1 MESVER
7 RIARLQEQLG
17 EAENIPTLED
27 AGARYVSSFA
37 DAPPRIVEIAKEE
50 VAYAV
55 SLGERPQTEDEQR
68 YVEGRPPNR
77 QAEFLLFFRL
87 LWRRPEGLAS
97 ATSEHVLWTSRRRTV
112 RPD

>member
-1 MESVER
+1 VDSIER
-7 RIARLQEQLG
+7 RLERLHEQLG

-37 DAPPRIVEIAKEE
+37 DAPPRIGEIAKEE

-55 SLGERPQTEDEQR
+55 SLGDGPQTEDEQR
-68 YVEGRPPNR
+68 YVERLAPNR

-97 ATSEHVLWTSRRRTV
+97 ATSEHVLWLSRRRTV
-112 RPD
+112 